1 MNYQFDEDAY
11 IAEIRDYIEDTYD
24 QHYSA
29 GKSFQTIAAIIE
41 TGHGE
46 GFCIGNIL
54 KYAQRYGRKGSHKEQ
69 RKDLMKVIH
78 YAIYA
83 LHVHDTKNIHERD

>member
-1 MNYQFDEDAY
+1 MNCQFDEDLY
-11 IAEIRDYIEDTYD
+11 LAEIRDYIEDTYD
-24 QHYSA
+24 QHYA
-29 GKSFQTIAAIIE
+29 TGKTFQAIETIIE
-41 TGHGE
+41 CDHGE

-54 KYAQRYGRKGSHKEQ
+54 KYAQRYGRKGTRDEQ

-83 LHVHDTKNIHERD
+83 LHIHDSKKVHGRG